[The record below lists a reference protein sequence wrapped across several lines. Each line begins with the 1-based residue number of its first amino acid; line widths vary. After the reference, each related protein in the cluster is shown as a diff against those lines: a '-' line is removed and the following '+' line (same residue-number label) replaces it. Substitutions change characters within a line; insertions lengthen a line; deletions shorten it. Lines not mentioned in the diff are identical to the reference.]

1 VRATKAAQGIYD
13 MTQIFE
19 DRGFRIHALTYAAV
33 NILLL
38 VINLATSPDDLWFY
52 WPLLGWGIGLTGHA
66 YAVHR
71 RLEGPMRRPPQSPG
85 R

>member
-1 VRATKAAQGIYD
+1 

-38 VINLATSPDDLWFY
+38 VINLATRFLIIYGF
-52 WPLLGWGIGLTGHA
+52 TGRSSA
-66 YAVHR
+66 GASA
-71 RLEGPMRRPPQSPG
+71 LPAMPMRSTG
-85 R
+85 G